1 MCLLEVQPCAW
12 ITGKPSLTDKVILIR
27 TLWSVLASIDTA
39 RVADS
44 LANVHLGV
52 RLPRPEDFMRD
63 LLFVPDHRYAYW
75 HAVAVH
81 AFRRL
86 G

>member
-1 MCLLEVQPCAW
+1 MRARLEGRQELNVRVQQE
-12 ITGKPSLTDKVILIR
+12 
-27 TLWSVLASIDTA
+27 LA
-39 RVADS
+39 
-44 LANVHLGV
+44 
-52 RLPRPEDFMRD
+52 LPTKKEAETVNS
-63 LLFVPDHRYAYW
+63 LFVPDHRYAYW

>member
-1 MCLLEVQPCAW
+1 MLIRSKKQ
-12 ITGKPSLTDKVILIR
+12 TTKRMQMKGRILIR
-27 TLWSVLASIDTA
+27 TLWSVLASIDTD

-52 RLPRPEDFMRD
+52 RLPRPEGFMRD